1 MTIKT
6 SLQNQAYQ
14 SIRQQI
20 IYADLEPGKK
30 VSEKNWKKRFLS
42 VVLQYVKH

>member
-1 MTIKT
+1 MKT

-30 VSEKNWKKRFLS
+30 V
-42 VVLQYVKH
+42 

>member
-30 VSEKNWKKRFLS
+30 SIRKKIGRNAFYRS
-42 VVLQYVKH
+42 YSNT

>member
-1 MTIKT
+1 MKT

-14 SIRQQI
+14 SIRRQI

-30 VSEKNWKKRFLS
+30 VSE
-42 VVLQYVKH
+42 

>member
-30 VSEKNWKKRFLS
+30 VSEKKIGRNAFYRS
-42 VVLQYVKH
+42 YSNT

>member
-14 SIRQQI
+14 SIRRQI

-30 VSEKNWKKRFLS
+30 VSEKKIRRNTFYWS
-42 VVLQYVKH
+42 YTNT

>member
-14 SIRQQI
+14 SIRRQI

-30 VSEKNWKKRFLS
+30 YQKKIRRNTFYWS
-42 VVLQYVKH
+42 YTNT

>member
-14 SIRQQI
+14 SIRRQI
-20 IYADLEPGKK
+20 IYADLEPGK
-30 VSEKNWKKRFLS
+30 SIRKN
-42 VVLQYVKH
+42 

>member
-20 IYADLEPGKK
+20 IYADLEPGKSIRK
-30 VSEKNWKKRFLS
+30 IGRNAFYRSYSNT
-42 VVLQYVKH
+42 